1 MGKSVSVGIH
11 VPSVSASGLADGQAY
26 AAFFQDAEA
35 LGLDAIWVE
44 DRIFHPAPLA
54 DSLVLLSWAAANTR
68 HLLLGT
74 AVMLLN
80 LRQAPVVARQVS
92 TLHHLSGGRMAL
104 GVSLGCYSPESR
116 KVGRLERDDHPP
128 RVP

>member
-44 DRIFHPAPLA
+44 DRIFHPGGPIRPKAINDTNIKSRPWFTHHKGP
-54 DSLVLLSWAAANTR
+54 SI
-68 HLLLGT
+68 
-74 AVMLLN
+74 
-80 LRQAPVVARQVS
+80 QVK
-92 TLHHLSGGRMAL
+92 RM
-104 GVSLGCYSPESR
+104 S
-116 KVGRLERDDHPP
+116 KFIT
-128 RVP
+128 